1 MPLMNYGVFKG
12 SVLDRKAAKGRNPH
26 YEIHGLDDDTHF
38 RVSVNVRS
46 KLHPSELLYFVE
58 QDFRHPITSRL
69 PALSLGFTRVRTR
82 PGGIALDY
90 IRGNLFNPV
99 DMKALPHEVPGPC
112 NDLNDLLDHTIQ
124 RAIEHPGALIYAFG
138 HRWGPLYR
146 RKDKVFGFT
155 PRNGIH
161 DIHMN
166 QGSHPIF
173 QARDG
178 VWQDGGLLIE
188 FPRPRRARDRW
199 VAMFLAFQSQA
210 WQTDDRTGRAI
221 TAEEDAAKPGLPR
234 VQIVAAMVHPENL
247 ASEAKTVTL
256 LNGTSAAIDLTRWAL
271 SDVYKNVQPL
281 EGSIPA
287 GEIRVIPIDGRLRL
301 SSQGGVITLLDK
313 RGIKVDGVSYGKS
326 QGRKKGAPIMF

>member
-1 MPLMNYGVFKG
+1 MPLMNYGIFKG
-12 SVLDRKAAKGRNPH
+12 SVLDRKVARGRNPH
-26 YEIHGLDDDTHF
+26 YEIHGLDDGTHF

-46 KLHPSELLYFVE
+46 KLHPSELLYFVDH
-58 QDFRHPITSRL
+58 DFRHPMTSQL
-69 PALSLGFTRVRTR
+69 PALSLGFTRVRSR
-82 PGGIALDY
+82 PGGMALDY
-90 IRGNLFNPV
+90 IRGNLFDPG
-99 DMKALPHEVPGPC
+99 DMKAMPHEMPGPC
-112 NDLNDLLDHTIQ
+112 NDLNDMLDHTMQ
-124 RAIEHPGALIYAFG
+124 RVIEHPGALIYAFG

-146 RKDKVFGFT
+146 KKDKLFGFT

-166 QGSHPIF
+166 QGSHPVF

-178 VWQDGGLLIE
+178 VWQDGGLLIQ
-188 FPRPRRARDRW
+188 FPRPRRTRDRW

-210 WQTDDRTGRAI
+210 WHTDDRTGRAMMA
-221 TAEEDAAKPGLPR
+221 AEGEAESGLPR

-256 LNGTSAAIDLTRWAL
+256 LNGTSAAIDLTQWAL
-271 SDVYKNVQPL
+271 SDIYKNVQPL

-287 GEIRVIPIDGRLRL
+287 GETRVIPIDGRLRL
-301 SSQGGVITLLDK
+301 SSQGGVIRLLDK
-313 RGIKVDGVSYGKS
+313 RGIKVDGVRYAKS